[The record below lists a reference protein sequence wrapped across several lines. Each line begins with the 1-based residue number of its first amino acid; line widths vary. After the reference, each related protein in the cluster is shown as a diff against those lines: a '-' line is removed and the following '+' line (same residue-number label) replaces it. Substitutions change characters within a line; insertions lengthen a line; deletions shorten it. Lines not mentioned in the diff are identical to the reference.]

1 MLQLNLKRLTFCFV
15 SNIRSAFKVV
25 VLLDLVD
32 VYDLYFRNGVLG
44 AVYLPV
50 KLQFD
55 KETKRI
61 YPEPIKNA
69 KWISVCGKEDTQCQN
84 SCKVKENEKKKSY
97 DENISNVPY
106 NNERRAT

>member
-1 MLQLNLKRLTFCFV
+1 MVVKGGGGGGGAEFYLTRLIF
-15 SNIRSAFKVV
+15 
-25 VLLDLVD
+25 
-32 VYDLYFRNGVLG
+32 YYLYFRKGVLG
-44 AVYLPV
+44 ADYLPV

-84 SCKVKENEKKKSY
+84 KCKDSGKRKTQEMKLRK
-97 DENISNVPY
+97 PQ
-106 NNERRAT
+106 